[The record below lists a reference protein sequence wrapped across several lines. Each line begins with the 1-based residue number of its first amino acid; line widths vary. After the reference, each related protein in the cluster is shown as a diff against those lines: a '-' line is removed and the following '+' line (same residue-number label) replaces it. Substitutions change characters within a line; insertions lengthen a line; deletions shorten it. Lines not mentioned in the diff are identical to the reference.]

1 MANKKRKQL
10 NTYVG
15 PRGSERLVN
24 CIENP
29 SAEEILEELMSL
41 PGGKQISC
49 VEILISNTDHISIS
63 GSVSEKF
70 YIRFQEFSEAG
81 QYESPDGDIPLE
93 VAMKIIVSYIEGSDF
108 WRSALN
114 WQRLKI
120 KSKLEK
126 LNEEREI
133 NEATKILVGVV
144 GFIGGFF
151 GGSKK

>member
-1 MANKKRKQL
+1 MLGQDK
-10 NTYVG
+10 
-15 PRGSERLVN
+15 
-24 CIENP
+24 
-29 SAEEILEELMSL
+29 
-41 PGGKQISC
+41 
-49 VEILISNTDHISIS
+49 
-63 GSVSEKF
+63 
-70 YIRFQEFSEAG
+70 FQEFSEAG